1 MFRLNRPIYFTEYI
15 SLRMLAL
22 QYKIGV
28 FRYIW
33 MRLIGG
39 RFSRTFVGPGAFL
52 SLTRVSEPSLPSDSW
67 VKIRP
72 TLSGICGSDVAA
84 VTGTSSIYLSAF
96 LSSPFIPGHEV
107 VGHVIELGSKV
118 HTVKEGDRVVIEPA
132 LGCLVRGFQDLC
144 LPCSEG
150 YYGNCERITM
160 GDISSGIQ
168 TGYCRDTSGGW
179 GMQLVAHESQIHHVP
194 DGISDSAAVLIEPLS
209 CAVHGVLKAALDEKA
224 KVLVVGCGSIGLLTI
239 AALRHFAPS
248 CTIIALAKHPHQQ
261 KSARKLGAD
270 YVVSANADSYKEL
283 AQLFSKDLYHLPIGK
298 PAVMGGFDATFECS
312 GSPAGVEDALRWTR
326 SHGQV
331 VMLGMPHVS
340 KIDLVPFWA
349 KELTIYGSYTY
360 GTEVR
365 KNDLVRTFKLVLE
378 LLSDSTLVQQI
389 EELVTHRF
397 PLKRY
402 RKALATA
409 LSPAKSEAVKIVFD
423 FREEDL

>member
-1 MFRLNRPIYFTEYI
+1 MFCLNRSIYFTEYI
-15 SLRMLAL
+15 FFRMLAL
-22 QYKIGV
+22 QYKISV

-33 MRLIGG
+33 MRFIGG
-39 RFSRTFVGPGAFL
+39 RFFRTFVGQGAFL
-52 SLTRVSEPSLPSDSW
+52 NLTRVSEPVLPSDSW
-67 VKIRP
+67 VRIRP
-72 TLSGICGSDVAA
+72 VLSGICGSDVAA
-84 VTGTSSIYLSAF
+84 VMGTSSIYLSAF

-118 HTVKEGDRVVIEPA
+118 NTVKEGDRVVIEPA

-194 DGISDSAAVLIEPLS
+194 DEISDAAAVLIEPLS
-209 CAVHGVLKAALDEKA
+209 CAVHGVLKAALNKRA

-239 AALRHFAPS
+239 VALRYFAPS
-248 CTIIALAKHPHQQ
+248 CTIIALAKHAHQQ
-261 KSARKLGAD
+261 KSASELGAD

-283 AQLFSKDLYHLPIGK
+283 AQLLSKDLYRLPIGK

-312 GSPAGVEDALRWTR
+312 GSPSGVEDALRWTR

-340 KIDLVPFWA
+340 KIDLVPFWS
-349 KELTIYGSYTY
+349 KELTLYGSYTY
-360 GTEVR
+360 GTETR
-365 KNDLVRTFKLVLE
+365 KNDLVRTFKLVIE
-378 LLSDSTLVQQI
+378 LLSDNTLVQQI

-409 LSPAKSEAVKIVFD
+409 LSPAKSEAVKVVFD